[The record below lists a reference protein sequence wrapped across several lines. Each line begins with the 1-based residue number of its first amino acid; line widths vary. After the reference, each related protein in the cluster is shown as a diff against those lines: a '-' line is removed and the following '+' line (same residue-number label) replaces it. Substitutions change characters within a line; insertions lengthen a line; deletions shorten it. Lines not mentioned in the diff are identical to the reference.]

1 MEIII
6 QKPDGEV
13 YTFFDVPVDKTLLP
27 YVVNLEDVTVG
38 NYKITITSTS
48 RIYVGKFAIYDGFYV
63 KDESKDDYI
72 DVNTTTAPR
81 NKVVVNDVASNSYTF
96 ENLNGQNYRY
106 RVRAYIDKAASDWSD
121 YMSVLLSSGMR
132 FVMNDDKYAPM
143 QYYMLN
149 GQRVTSINHPG
160 LYIVKQ
166 GNRKVK
172 LIKK

>member
-1 MEIII
+1 
-6 QKPDGEV
+6 V
-13 YTFFDVPVDKTLLP
+13 
-27 YVVNLEDVTVG
+27 
-38 NYKITITSTS
+38 
-48 RIYVGKFAIYDGFYV
+48 YVGKLTVYDGFYV
-63 KDESKDDYI
+63 KDESKDDFI
-72 DVNTTTAPR
+72 DVNTTIAPR